1 MTETL
6 KNDTKTEMESTLFH
20 KEQKKW
26 SWKGEGGRGK
36 GKYVAG
42 FPYYMNPKCWTK
54 INKDIHQSDGTLL
67 FFKI

>member
-1 MTETL
+1 
-6 KNDTKTEMESTLFH
+6 MEL
-20 KEQKKW
+20 
-26 SWKGEGGRGK
+26 EGGMGK